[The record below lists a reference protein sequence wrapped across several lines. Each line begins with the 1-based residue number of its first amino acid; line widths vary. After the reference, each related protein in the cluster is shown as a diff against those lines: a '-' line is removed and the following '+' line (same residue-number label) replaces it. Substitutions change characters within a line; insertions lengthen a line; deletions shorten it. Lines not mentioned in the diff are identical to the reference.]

1 MKQFPLLC
9 AFFFC
14 AGLPFSSEAGNV
26 KKYLDLVVTFQSGA
40 VGLDARERA
49 RIADILQ
56 RIRNEDWCPLHWAVV
71 VGQLRPDHEKS
82 AASHRLIE
90 RRAVY
95 VSGGLSKFL
104 PNTLLNV
111 IFNQYVFRSRRFFIN
126 SAKSEFD
133 SSSASRQS
141 PSMMGLLRNNA
152 NDRRRF
158 FLISPEVKQ

>member
-1 MKQFPLLC
+1 M
-9 AFFFC
+9 
-14 AGLPFSSEAGNV
+14 

-95 VSGGLSKFL
+95 VAELLQKLGVPPSAITIAKPEIPISEVILQSRVVLLFEGSPASLHCRFPRDAGGMRVIGVVR
-104 PNTLLNV
+104 PNIV
-111 IFNQYVFRSRRFFIN
+111 IERGAFGGR
-126 SAKSEFD
+126 
-133 SSSASRQS
+133 SSSR
-141 PSMMGLLRNNA
+141 
-152 NDRRRF
+152 
-158 FLISPEVKQ
+158 